1 MKRFLAKTV
10 LVTGGGRGIG
20 RAIALR
26 LAEEGAAV
34 AVVDQDSGPAHEVAK
49 AIAAMGRT
57 AVALEADIAAA
68 GAAPRLVEAAE
79 KALGPLSILVNNAAK
94 AGAAGLR
101 DTDEASW
108 DAELAVTLKAA
119 WAMTMAVVPG
129 MVERGRGAIVNI
141 ASVNGLA
148 CFGNPAYSA
157 AKAGL
162 ISLTQAVATEY
173 GPKGI
178 RCNAVSPGTIHTE
191 NPSWTARLKADP
203 NVFKKLERYY
213 PVGRVG
219 RPEDIAAAVAFVA
232 ADEAGFVNGAN
243 LVVDG
248 GLTAGIAPM
257 IDDLTPGNR

>member
-10 LVTGGGRGIG
+10 LITGGGRGIG
-20 RAIALR
+20 RATALR
-26 LAEEGAAV
+26 LADEGAAV
-34 AVVDQDSGPAHEVAK
+34 AVVDIDSDPAHEVARE
-49 AIAAMGRT
+49 IAAKGRT
-57 AVALEADIAAA
+57 AVALEADIAAP
-68 GAAPRLVEAAE
+68 GAPARLVEDAE
-79 KALGPLSILVNNAAK
+79 KALGPLSILVNNAYR
-94 AGAAGLR
+94 AGPARLEG
-101 DTDEASW
+101 TDEASW
-108 DAELAVTLKAA
+108 DAEFAVTLKAA
-119 WAMTMAVVPG
+119 WAMTMAVLPG

-173 GPKGI
+173 GPRGV

-191 NPSWTARLKADP
+191 APSWTARLAADP
-203 NVFKKLERYY
+203 DVFKKLERYY

-219 RPEDIAAAVAFVA
+219 KPADIAAAIAYLA
-232 ADEAGFVNGAN
+232 ADEAAFVNGTN

-248 GLTAGIAPM
+248 GLLAGMAPM
-257 IDDLTPGNR
+257 IADLAPTGR